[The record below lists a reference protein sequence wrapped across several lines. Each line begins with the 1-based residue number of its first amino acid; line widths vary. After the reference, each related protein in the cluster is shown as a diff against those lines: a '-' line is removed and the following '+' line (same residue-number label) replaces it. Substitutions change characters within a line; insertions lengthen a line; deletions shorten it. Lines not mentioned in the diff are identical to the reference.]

1 MNMRNYDLTFILSS
15 RLSEEQVNDLIQQ
28 FTSFIQEEGGIL
40 DDQKI
45 LGKKPL
51 LSPIQNEKEGYL
63 TSISFSLNEAKLAA
77 IEKKSKETPEILRTM
92 LLKQPKRIM
101 KRQRQPSI
109 KQPIQEIAQVSSKPE
124 TADVSSSEHKKE
136 EKVDLKDIDEK
147 LEEIFKDI

>member
-1 MNMRNYDLTFILSS
+1 MRNYDLTFILSS

-51 LSPIQNEKEGYL
+51 LAPIQNEKEGYL